1 MISGM
6 ARRVLLIG
14 VILLLPVAAFAQEAV
29 LTGTVTDSTG
39 AVLPG
44 VTVTATN
51 DATGNTFVGV
61 TDERGIYR
69 IPVRIGTYKVTSELQ
84 GFATAMRADVPLLVG
99 QTATLNL
106 QMAPSTVQ
114 ETVTVTGE
122 APLIDLKNSSLGG
135 NIDARQVQELPVNGR
150 NWMALALLAPGSRTQ
165 AGATGTA
172 SQIPLPD
179 RNGGEA
185 REFQL
190 NVDGQQVSA
199 DIGTGGQAKFSQDSI
214 AEFQFVAN
222 RFDATMGR
230 STGVQVNAITKS
242 GSNRVSGL
250 FRGNFR
256 DSRFNAENP
265 VLHVVEPVKNQQ
277 YSTTLGGPIV
287 KDKLHYFANYEYERE
302 PRTSIFNSP
311 YPAFNVNL
319 TGKNTQQK
327 GGVRLDYQ
335 LSSQTRLMG
344 KFSRAVIFEPFGPGG
359 TGFSGSTGT
368 NREYNR
374 ESLGQ
379 LTQVLSNRA
388 VNEVKV
394 GQAVFGLANQ
404 NLTTWSNHW
413 QKANGITI
421 GSPRIAFTGFAI
433 APNQNYPRHQD
444 QWVWNARD
452 DFTYSYDAG
461 GRHDLRMGGEFLNR
475 HQIQDNCRQ
484 CSGDMRANVTPPGG
498 TAIPTPAQMQAW
510 FPNPFNVDTWNL
522 AAVSP
527 WVSTYSI
534 GVGDFNV
541 HLYSKKVASWFQ
553 DDWALSNRL
562 TLNLGVRYDL
572 ELGAFANDVT
582 VAPFQQAGRPADKT
596 NFQPRFGFNYRV
608 NDATSIRGGSGLYY
622 GDALGADQSFATGNQ
637 QVVVIAYT
645 NDGRPDFAANPTS
658 GQPLPTFEQA
668 QSRLCSGNAAAFAAW
683 KAVNYT
689 GTAPC
694 LTRDLQEFVGLPKYV
709 HLPRTFQSSI
719 GIQRQLGA
727 VTAFTADYVY
737 SKGDHEKDVVDNI
750 NLTFDPNTGANLPFA
765 NRATRPYPD
774 WGVVSMN
781 THLGRSQY
789 HALQTSLTKRFS
801 HRWQGA
807 ATYTL
812 SRLYNADT
820 HPFSGLEP
828 VPFVTQPDLGG
839 EWGISAD
846 DQRHRMVANG
856 IWQVGKGFQVSALHF
871 FAAGIRLA
879 HTYGGDSRGTG
890 ANFSQR
896 LRPNGTIVPRND
908 LLAPP
913 QNRTDLRLQQRI
925 PLGGRVSVDG
935 IAEVFNMFNRPNWGI
950 GTQESTTSNFLQHTT
965 AQVRTAQFGFRLTF

>member
-1 MISGM
+1 MNWGL
-6 ARRVLLIG
+6 ARRVLAIG

-44 VTVTATN
+44 VTVTAAN

-84 GFATAMRADVPLLVG
+84 GFATAMRADVQLLVG

-122 APLIDLKNSSLGG
+122 APLIDLKNSALGG

-165 AGATGTA
+165 AGATGVA
-172 SQIPLPD
+172 AQIPLPD

-242 GSNRVSGL
+242 GSNQLSGL

-265 VLHVVEPVKNQQ
+265 VLHFVEPVKNQQ
-277 YSTTLGGPIV
+277 YSTTLGGPVI
-287 KDKLHYFANYEYERE
+287 KDKLHFFGNYEYERE
-302 PRTSIFNSP
+302 PRTSTFNSP
-311 YPAFNVNL
+311 YFPLKTLEGTNNQ
-319 TGKNTQQK
+319 KK
-327 GGVRLDYQ
+327 GGARVDYQ
-335 LSSQTRLMG
+335 VSSKTRLMG
-344 KFSRAVIFEPFGPGG
+344 KFSRAAINEPFGAGN

-368 NREYNR
+368 NHEYNR

-379 LTQVLSNRA
+379 LTTVLSNRA

-404 NLTTWSNHW
+404 NLTHWSNHW
-413 QKANGITI
+413 QKANGITV
-421 GSPRIAFTGFAI
+421 GSPRIAFTGFSI

-461 GRHDLRMGGEFLNR
+461 GRHDLRMGGEFLDR
-475 HQIQDNCRQ
+475 HQIQANCRQ
-484 CSGDMRANVTPPGG
+484 CSGDMRANALPLPS
-498 TAIPTPAQMQAW
+498 TAVLQSW
-510 FPNPFNVDTWNL
+510 FPDPFNVDTWNL

-527 WVSTYSI
+527 WVTTYAI

-541 HLYSKKVASWFQ
+541 HLYSKKIASWFQ
-553 DDWALSNRL
+553 DDWALNDRL
-562 TLNLGVRYDL
+562 TLNLGLRYDL

-582 VAPFQQAGRPADKT
+582 VEPFQHAGRPADKT
-596 NFQPRFGFNYRV
+596 NFQPRFGFNYKL
-608 NDATSIRGGSGLYY
+608 NDTTSLRGGSGLYY

-637 QVVVIAYT
+637 QVVVISYN
-645 NDGRPDFAANPTS
+645 NDGRPDFAANPTN

-668 QSRLCSGNAAAFAAW
+668 QSRLCFGNPAAFAAW
-683 KAVNYT
+683 RAVNFG
-689 GTAPC
+689 GTPPC
-694 LTRDLQEFVGLPKYV
+694 LPRALQEFVGLPKYV
-709 HLPRTFQSSI
+709 HLPRTFQTSI
-719 GIQRQLGA
+719 GVQHQIGA
-727 VTAFTADYVY
+727 VTAFTVDYVY
-737 SKGDHEKDVVDNI
+737 SKGDHEKDVVDNV
-750 NLTFDPNTGANLPFA
+750 NLAFNPATGVNYPFT
-765 NRATRPYPD
+765 NRALRPYPEWD
-774 WGVVSMN
+774 VVSMN
-781 THLGRSQY
+781 SHLGRSAY

-801 HRWQGA
+801 NRWQGA

-812 SRLYNADT
+812 SRLYNADSR
-820 HPFSGLEP
+820 PFSGLDP
-828 VPFVTQPDLGG
+828 VPFTTAPDLGG

-846 DQRHRMVANG
+846 DQRHRMVLNG
-856 IWQVGKGFQVSALHF
+856 IWQVGHGFQVSALHF

-879 HTYGGDSRGTG
+879 HTYGGDVRNTG

-896 LRPNGTIVPRND
+896 LRPDGTIVPRND
-908 LLAPP
+908 LLAPT

-925 PLGGRVSVDG
+925 PMGGRVSIDG
-935 IAEVFNMFNRPNWGI
+935 IAEVFNVFNRPNWTI
-950 GTQESTTSNFLQHTT
+950 GTVESTPAQFLQHTA